1 MGYKLGDIFIGQ
13 FKLSQRFGADS
24 DTYFARYKLKGHNG
38 VDFACP
44 TLTPILSAAD
54 GWISETGFDAG
65 GYGHYIKVVHD
76 GYFTIYAHLNDVLVR
91 FKDKVVTGQII
102 GHSNNTGFSSAPH
115 LHFGVAPCDINGIK
129 LEAGNGYSGYIDP
142 MGSRCDWVVKNL
154 KEPVVPTL
162 ETKPDVPVQASKFV
176 ELVTKSSNWDIIAA
190 YFRLTEI
197 ERIDPKAGE
206 KIIQRIVEIE
216 HDKETAQA
224 NVTPAPLPI
233 DPSIVDVQAIGTA
246 VASPSAQIP
255 AEELEKTNILFMDF
269 STAFGKILS
278 KLTRKNA

>member
-13 FKLSQRFGADS
+13 FKLSQRFGADP

-38 VDFACP
+38 IDFACP
-44 TLTPILSAAD
+44 TMTPILSAAD
-54 GWISETGFDAG
+54 GWVSESGFDPG
-65 GYGHYIKVVHD
+65 GYGHYIKIVHD
-76 GYFTIYAHLNDVLVR
+76 GYFTIYAHLNDILVH

-162 ETKPDVPVQASKFV
+162 ETKPDVPVPASKFV
-176 ELVTKSSNWDIIAA
+176 ELVTKSSSLDVIAS
-190 YFRLTEI
+190 YFRMSDI
-197 ERIDPKAGE
+197 EKLDPKAGE
-206 KIIQRIVEIE
+206 KIVQRIVEIE
-216 HDKETAQA
+216 HQRETAQA
-224 NVTPAPLPI
+224 ANVAPTPLPVDPPAVDLPVEVTP
-233 DPSIVDVQAIGTA
+233 
-246 VASPSAQIP
+246 VASPSA
-255 AEELEKTNILFMDF
+255 EEIEKTNILFMDF
-269 STAFGKILS
+269 TTAFGKILS
-278 KLTRKNA
+278 KLTRKNV